1 MSFLG
6 LEGLHV
12 FITGAAGGIGSQ
24 AVREFLDMPFLDSVP
39 TKSILF
45 CFKDEVRG
53 GHCGHFPNPVLLGTF
68 LTRIFKFFLAGGVIV
83 KKKVAISHDSITAVL
98 SPKPINNQEPSKNLF
113 TVTGDISVEESIERS
128 IAQAKAHF
136 GPINILIANA
146 GITDESRSY
155 PIWDL
160 PLELW
165 EKTYNTNIRGTF
177 LTVKHFLRSAEETQ
191 KSAGGNEI
199 ENLSIVVTGSECGK
213 FGQAGHTD
221 YASGKAALQYGLV
234 RGVKNEIVRL
244 NSKAR
249 INAVAPGWVD
259 TPLIDGRLVDPT
271 EMWTEA
277 QATVPLRKI
286 AQPED
291 VARAMAFLAS
301 HRAAGHISGEC
312 LSVDGGM
319 EGRVVWKAEEVLQ
332 TSLVTMSLK
341 EKVESILPVSSIP
354 QALAAPTKRK
364 IQVLLSVDFDAVSG
378 FLGTGASPTNNM
390 ADFSSGF
397 FAGQVGVPRLL
408 KLFKKHGISSDVT
421 WFIPGHSMETFPE
434 QTKKILESGAEIG
447 CHGYAHEGSSQLSE
461 EQEREVIEKC
471 VHLATSLTGRRPR
484 GWRAP
489 LYQLREHTVKVL
501 QEQGFLYD
509 TSLTHHDSQP
519 YFLPQAP
526 PIQPIDFSPH
536 LSASTWMKPLQAPSP
551 PNSET
556 LVELPCNWYMEDMT
570 PMQFLPSAPNSHG
583 YVPASSIMEMWKS
596 RFDYLYS
603 EYDEEERKAGEGGDF
618 VFPLVLHPDTSGMA
632 HVIGMIDSMIAWLKS
647 RGKEVHFC
655 RFEDV
660 AREWRD
666 SQDI

>member
-24 AVREFLDMPFLDSVP
+24 AVKEFLGQGCKVTAHDLRPI
-39 TKSILF
+39 T
-45 CFKDEVRG
+45 
-53 GHCGHFPNPVLLGTF
+53 NP
-68 LTRIFKFFLAGGVIV
+68 
-83 KKKVAISHDSITAVL
+83 
-98 SPKPINNQEPSKNLF
+98 SPSQNLF
-113 TVTGDISVEESIERS
+113 NLTGDISSEESIKS
-128 IAQAKAHF
+128 CIAQAKAHF

-146 GITDESRSY
+146 GITDESNSY
-155 PIWDL
+155 PIWEV

-177 LTVKHFLRSAEETQ
+177 LTIKHFLLSAEETQ
-191 KSAGGNEI
+191 KSAGGKDI
-199 ENLSIVVTGSECGK
+199 ENLAVVVTGSECGK
-213 FGQAGHTD
+213 FGQAGHTE
-221 YASGKAALQYGLV
+221 YASGKAALQYGLI

-259 TPLIDGRLVDPT
+259 TPLIEGRLDDPK

-319 EGRVVWKAEEVLQ
+319 EGRVVWKAEEALQ
-332 TSLVTMSLK
+332 SSEASITTSVK
-341 EKVESILPVSSIP
+341 EKAQSIIP
-354 QALAAPTKRK
+354 ISTVPEPLTTPPKRK
-364 IQVLLSVDFDAVSG
+364 IQILLSVDFDAVSG
-378 FLGTGASPTNNM
+378 FLGTGASPSNNM

-408 KLFKKHGISSDVT
+408 KLFKKHGISSNVT

-434 QTKKILESGAEIG
+434 QTKKIVESGAEIA
-447 CHGYAHEGSSQLSE
+447 CHGYAHEGSSQMSE

-471 VHLATSLTGRRPR
+471 VQLATALTGKKPR

-501 QEQGFLYD
+501 EEQGFLYGSPD

-526 PIQPIDFSPH
+526 TIQTIDFSPH
-536 LSASTWMKPLQAPSP
+536 LSATSWMKPLPAPSP
-551 PNSET
+551 PTSKT

-583 YVPASSIMEMWKS
+583 YVPTTTILSMWQA
-596 RFDYLYS
+596 RFNYLYN
-603 EYDEEERKAGEGGDF
+603 EFDDEERAAGEGGDF

-632 HVIGMIDSMIAWLKS
+632 HVIGMIDEMIKWLRE
-647 RGKEVHFC
+647 RGEEVRFC
-655 RFEDV
+655 RFEDC
-660 AREWRD
+660 AREWREGRE
-666 SQDI
+666 I